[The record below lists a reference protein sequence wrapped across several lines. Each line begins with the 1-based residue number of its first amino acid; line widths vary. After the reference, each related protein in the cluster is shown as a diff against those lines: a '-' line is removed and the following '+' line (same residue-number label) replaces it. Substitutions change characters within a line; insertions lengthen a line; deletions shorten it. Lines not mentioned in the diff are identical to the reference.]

1 MAMTMQGKVS
11 LPAVRTVSLAA
22 FNAAHCLR
30 DIGSSAIS
38 LKRTKIA
45 FLPRAYAA
53 LIQSHLTRGTG
64 ESTRHKL
71 SRQTASTLARNSPWR
86 FLPSAPCLE
95 FWHSLQRGLNF

>member
-71 SRQTASTLARNSPWR
+71 SRQTASTLGA
-86 FLPSAPCLE
+86 E
-95 FWHSLQRGLNF
+95 FAMAFSSKRALSGIPAQLTAGS